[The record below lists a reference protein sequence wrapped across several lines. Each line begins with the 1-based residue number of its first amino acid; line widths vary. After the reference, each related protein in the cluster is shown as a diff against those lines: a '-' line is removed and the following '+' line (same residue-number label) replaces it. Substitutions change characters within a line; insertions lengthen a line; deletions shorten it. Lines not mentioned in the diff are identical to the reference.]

1 MLFMLNDAPLLS
13 SLFLSF
19 LYYAISYFKKK
30 KEKEIGEKIGEK
42 LERKEGIDKEEEEE
56 ELINEK

>member
-1 MLFMLNDAPLLS
+1 MMPLFCHPYSYPSFIMLFLTS
-13 SLFLSF
+13 
-19 LYYAISYFKKK
+19 KK

>member
-1 MLFMLNDAPLLS
+1 MSFMLNDAPLLS

-19 LYYAISYFKKK
+19 LYYPISYFKK